1 MEPVKSVNSKGKK
14 TPGEEKKV
22 CIERDPPKGEL
33 EIQVEFDKG
42 ELRVQLRGTLG
53 ASLLVASLMGLSPE
67 SENVGRHASCK

>member
-1 MEPVKSVNSKGKK
+1 MRKRRCALRE
-14 TPGEEKKV
+14 T
-22 CIERDPPKGEL
+22 PPKGEL

>member
-1 MEPVKSVNSKGKK
+1 MRE
-14 TPGEEKKV
+14 T
-22 CIERDPPKGEL
+22 PPKGEL

-67 SENVGRHASCK
+67 NENVGRHASCK